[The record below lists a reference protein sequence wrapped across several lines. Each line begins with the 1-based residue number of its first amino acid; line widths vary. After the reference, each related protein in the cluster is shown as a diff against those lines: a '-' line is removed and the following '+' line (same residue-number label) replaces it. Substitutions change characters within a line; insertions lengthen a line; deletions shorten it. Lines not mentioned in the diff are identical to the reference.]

1 MQHVGLSLS
10 VTGLVKVEY
19 TAQQLEPPHGSTI
32 NIVAI
37 YRASLCSKDMG
48 GTGEGAGVAV
58 NKKWLTLKD
67 IQRLVND
74 TPDMLLQPQFVLRC
88 VSIMEED
95 RGMAQKGGG
104 VVLQYIEEEL
114 SWEDKILQQAE
125 YGTAGMSVL
134 LLYIYIPYSLNI
146 SRGKYFEVEQCC

>member
-1 MQHVGLSLS
+1 MQHVGLGVS

-19 TAQQLEPPHGSTI
+19 TAQQLESPHGSTI

-37 YRASLCSKDMG
+37 YRASLCSKTVGVASEEG
-48 GTGEGAGVAV
+48 GTAV
-58 NKKWLTLKD
+58 NKKWLTLKE

-88 VSIMEED
+88 VSTVEEE
-95 RGMAQKGGG
+95 RSMTQKGGG
-104 VVLQYIEEEL
+104 VVLQYVEEEP

-125 YGTAGMSVL
+125 YGTPGTHS
-134 LLYIYIPYSLNI
+134 LYVYHMH
-146 SRGKYFEVEQCC
+146 